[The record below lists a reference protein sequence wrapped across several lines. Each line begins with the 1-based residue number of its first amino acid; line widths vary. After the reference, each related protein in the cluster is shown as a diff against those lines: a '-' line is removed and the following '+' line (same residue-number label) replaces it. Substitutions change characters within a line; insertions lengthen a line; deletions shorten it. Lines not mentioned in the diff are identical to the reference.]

1 MEGLR
6 MKKTVDQLIEEA
18 VNNSKTETE
27 AKHTFRKMQW
37 ARDRGTHM
45 GHFEAISELW
55 KRKGNA

>member
-1 MEGLR
+1 

-18 VNNSKTETE
+18 VNNSKTEME

-37 ARDRGTHM
+37 NRNRGTHM
-45 GHFEAISELW
+45 GHFESISDLW